1 MTTAEDIPAV
11 FRSTLRQQTALIQA
25 DGARIKE
32 LERALLDAAVQFE
45 CLETVSGITKGAQL
59 RAIVEKGNT

>member
-11 FRSTLRQQTALIQA
+11 FRSTLRQQTDVIQA
-25 DGARIKE
+25 DGARIRE

-45 CLETVSGITKGAQL
+45 CLETVAGQLHGARF
-59 RAIVEKGNT
+59 RAIAKGG